1 MMRNTSTKPALRFP
15 EFKED
20 WKPLQLK
27 EILKEHKSR
36 NSKNQFEEVFSVAKE
51 KGVIN
56 QIEHLGRSYASDDIS
71 NYKVVYPNDVVYTKS
86 PTAGFPFGIIKQNKL
101 DRTGVVSVLYA
112 VFKPKNIEMGLLL
125 DFYFSSWVN
134 TYNYL
139 VPLVHK
145 GAKNTM
151 NIGNEDF
158 LNGAKIYL
166 PTQKE
171 EQKKITDFLIQIDN
185 RIAQLTEKKENLELY
200 KKGITQKIFAQK
212 LRFKDENGK
221 DFPEWEKKKFEHI
234 FKRVT
239 TKNTENN
246 KNVLTISAQHGLINQ
261 QDFFNKSVSAS
272 DVKGYYLI
280 KKGDFAYNKS
290 YSKGYPMGAI
300 KPLKKYEK
308 GVVSTLYICFNI
320 KDNSKA
326 DFYEHY
332 FESGKI
338 NKQIHKIA
346 QEGARNHGL
355 LNLSVVEFFKD
366 IDILKPHI
374 KEQEK
379 IASFLN
385 EISKQIALVNEQLEE
400 TRSFKKALL
409 SKMFAN

>member
-1 MMRNTSTKPALRFP
+1 MRNTSNNPVLRFP

-20 WKPLQLK
+20 WKPVQLK
-27 EILKEHKSR
+27 DILKEHKSR
-36 NSKNQFEEVFSVAKE
+36 NTNKQIDEVFSVAKE

-56 QIEHLGRSYASDDIS
+56 QIEHLGRSYASEDIS
-71 NYKVVYPNDVVYTKS
+71 NYKVVYPSDVVYTKS

-101 DRTGVVSVLYA
+101 ERAGVVSVLYA
-112 VFKPKNIEMGLLL
+112 VFKPQNIELGLLL

-158 LNGAKIYL
+158 LNGAKISL
-166 PTQKE
+166 PTQIE
-171 EQKKITDFLIQIDN
+171 EQKKIANFLIQIDN
-185 RIAQLTEKKENLELY
+185 RITQLSEKKEYLELY
-200 KKGITQKIFAQK
+200 KKGITQKIFSQK
-212 LRFKDENGK
+212 LRFKDENDK
-221 DFPEWEKKKFEHI
+221 DFPDWQTKKFEKI

-239 TKNTENN
+239 TKNIENN
-246 KNVLTISAQHGLINQ
+246 DNVLTISAQHGLINQ
-261 QDFFNKSVSAS
+261 QDFFNKSVSAN
-272 DVKGYYLI
+272 DVTGYYLI

-308 GVVSTLYICFNI
+308 GVVSTLYICFNLI
-320 KDNSKA
+320 DNSNP

-366 IDILKPHI
+366 IDILEPHI

-385 EISKQIALVNEQLEE
+385 EISKQTALVNEQLEE
-400 TRSFKKALL
+400 TQKFKKGLL
-409 SKMFAN
+409 QNLFC

>member
-1 MMRNTSTKPALRFP
+1 MMRNTNTKPVLRFP

-20 WKPLQLK
+20 WNFFYGNELFEPISNKNHNSDLP
-27 EILKEHKSR
+27 ILAISQEFGAVPRDLINYQISVTDKSV
-36 NSKNQFEEVFSVAKE
+36 SSYKIVE
-51 KGVIN
+51 KGDFIISLRSF
-56 QIEHLGRSYASDDIS
+56 QGGIEYSEYKGICSPAYIILRPKRDIQDYFFKYYLKTFRYIQHLQSKLEGIRDGKMISY
-71 NYKVVYPNDVVYTKS
+71 K
-86 PTAGFPFGIIKQNKL
+86 
-101 DRTGVVSVLYA
+101 
-112 VFKPKNIEMGLLL
+112 
-125 DFYFSSWVN
+125 YFSEIKLPFPSL
-134 TYNYL
+134 T
-139 VPLVHK
+139 
-145 GAKNTM
+145 
-151 NIGNEDF
+151 EQQ
-158 LNGAKIYL
+158 KIA
-166 PTQKE
+166 
-171 EQKKITDFLIQIDN
+171 DFLIQIDN
-185 RIAQLTEKKENLELY
+185 RLVQLKEKKENLELY
-200 KKGITQKIFAQK
+200 KKGITQKIFTQK

-221 DFPEWEKKKFEHI
+221 NFPAWETKKFENI

-246 KNVLTISAQHGLINQ
+246 DNVLTISAQYGLINQ
-261 QDFFNKSVSAS
+261 QDFFNKSVSAN
-272 DVKGYYLI
+272 DVTGYYLI

-320 KDNSKA
+320 KDNSNA

-374 KEQEK
+374 REQEK

-385 EISKQIALVNEQLEE
+385 EISQQISLVNEQLEE
-400 TRSFKKALL
+400 TRTFKKALL
-409 SKMFAN
+409 SKIFC

>member
-1 MMRNTSTKPALRFP
+1 MMFFYRMPVLRFP
-15 EFKED
+15 NFKEE
-20 WKPLQLK
+20 WKPVKLN
-27 EILKEHKSR
+27 EILKETKTR
-36 NSKNQFEEVFSVAKE
+36 NSKSEFDEVFSVAKE

-56 QIEHLGRSYASDDIS
+56 QIEHLGRSYASDDIT

-171 EQKKITDFLIQIDN
+171 EQKKITDFLIEIDK
-185 RIAQLTEKKENLELY
+185 RIAQLKEKKENLEQY
-200 KKGITQKIFAQK
+200 KTGITQKIFSQK
-212 LRFKDENGK
+212 LCVKDENGR
-221 DFPEWEKKKFEHI
+221 DFPEWEKKKFESI

-239 TKNTENN
+239 AKNTENN
-246 KNVLTISAQHGLINQ
+246 QNVLTISAQHGLINQ
-261 QDFFNKSVSAS
+261 HDFFNKSVSAS
-272 DVKGYYLI
+272 DVTGYYLI

-320 KDNSKA
+320 KDNSNS

-374 KEQEK
+374 IEQEK

-385 EISKQIALVNEQLEE
+385 EISKQIALVNEQWEE
-400 TRSFKKALL
+400 TRNFKKALL
-409 SKMFAN
+409 SKLFC

>member
-1 MMRNTSTKPALRFP
+1 MMRNINTNPVLRFQ

-20 WKPLQLK
+20 WKSVQLK
-27 EILKEHKSR
+27 DILKEHKSR
-36 NSKNQFEEVFSVAKE
+36 NTKKQIDEVFSVAKE
-51 KGVIN
+51 KGIIN
-56 QIEHLGRSYASDDIS
+56 QIEHLGRSYASEDIS

-101 DRTGVVSVLYA
+101 DRAGVVSVLYA
-112 VFKPKNIEMGLLL
+112 VFKPKNIELGLLL

-158 LNGAKIYL
+158 LNGAKISL

-171 EQKKITDFLIQIDN
+171 EQKKIADFLIQIDN
-185 RIAQLTEKKENLELY
+185 RIAQLTEKKEHLELY
-200 KKGITQKIFAQK
+200 KKGITQKIFSQK
-212 LRFKDENGK
+212 LRFKDENDK
-221 DFPEWEKKKFEHI
+221 DFPDWQTKKFEKI

-239 TKNTENN
+239 TKNIENN
-246 KNVLTISAQHGLINQ
+246 DNVLTISAQHGLINQ
-261 QDFFNKSVSAS
+261 QDFFNKSVSAN
-272 DVKGYYLI
+272 DVTGYYLI

-308 GVVSTLYICFNI
+308 GVVSTLYICFNLI
-320 KDNSKA
+320 DNSNP

-366 IDILKPHI
+366 IDILEPHI

-385 EISKQIALVNEQLEE
+385 EISKQISFISEQLEE
-400 TRSFKKALL
+400 TRKFKKGLL
-409 SKMFAN
+409 QNMFI